1 MLSLSIIDDV
11 VVDFDDV
18 DDGVDV
24 DVATLCI
31 DDFDDEKTMNQRH
44 RHFPE
49 AERERE
55 VVS

>member
-11 VVDFDDV
+11 VVDDV
-18 DDGVDV
+18 DDDV
-24 DVATLCI
+24 VAAATLCI